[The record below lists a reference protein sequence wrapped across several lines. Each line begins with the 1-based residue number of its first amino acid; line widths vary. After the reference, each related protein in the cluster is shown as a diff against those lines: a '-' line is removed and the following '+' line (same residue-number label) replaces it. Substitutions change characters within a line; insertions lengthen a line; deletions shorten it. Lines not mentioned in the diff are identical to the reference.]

1 MPCPDEGSQGDSCA
15 RYDVRPRAWSWP
27 SGFYSLLERC
37 TISQNITV
45 HADTSPHTRV
55 GLQMLRNSWR
65 RLSAPHLSDLEL
77 PHASWLKFVRPNSN
91 FNISWLS
98 WLHFPLVHFFFPKL
112 RIEQSFPFSCIGLVG
127 MPLATPIFSWNHFD
141 RKGMSLFWLNSITES
156 PCWLLWQ
163 LFFFQNVRPPSTH
176 FGWPSVLL
184 ESVCYLRSTV
194 SCPLAARWS
203 LWFHRIIHELP
214 TVALQLYL

>member
-1 MPCPDEGSQGDSCA
+1 MSSTKWQSSFQAFLKYFQKKEFITLEEISTFPNYSVFFFALKQKLHLWHFFLKFLYALMPCPDEGSQGDSCA

-27 SGFYSLLERC
+27 SGFYSLLGRC

-98 WLHFPLVHFFFPKL
+98 WLHFPLVHFF
-112 RIEQSFPFSCIGLVG
+112 S
-127 MPLATPIFSWNHFD
+127 
-141 RKGMSLFWLNSITES
+141 
-156 PCWLLWQ
+156 
-163 LFFFQNVRPPSTH
+163 
-176 FGWPSVLL
+176 
-184 ESVCYLRSTV
+184 
-194 SCPLAARWS
+194 
-203 LWFHRIIHELP
+203 
-214 TVALQLYL
+214 